1 MQQSNHE
8 ENKKT
13 RINLQNIQTVHEAQY
28 QKTNQQQQKKRP
40 KQWAKDLHRHFSKED
55 IQRANRPMRRY

>member
-28 QKTNQQQQKKRP
+28 QKTNQQQQQKKTQTMGKR
-40 KQWAKDLHRHFSKED
+40 LT
-55 IQRANRPMRRY
+55 